1 MMDRTKQL
9 FADKIMQL
17 AKNKPIKDIQIKE
30 LCVLCGVER
39 TTFYYHFR
47 DKYDL
52 VAWIFKQNYIEEASR
67 AETIND
73 ERMIRE
79 MFHRLSMQKEFFL
92 NALQDSSQNNLRE
105 YMLAFYIEIEKKVLC
120 EYYHTDSLNE
130 ELLYEVRNY
139 SFGCMG
145 QTIDWLLGKNNL
157 SAEKMAHYQYKFMP
171 EELKNAFQE
180 VRATSGVLQI
190 KKQPHCSEVV

>member
-1 MMDRTKQL
+1 MDRTKQL

-30 LCVLCGVER
+30 LCDLCGVER

-105 YMLAFYIEIEKKVLC
+105 YMLAFYIGIEEKVLC

>member
-1 MMDRTKQL
+1 MDRTKQL

-47 DKYDL
+47 DKYDH

-105 YMLAFYIEIEKKVLC
+105 YMLAFYIGIEEKVLC

-145 QTIDWLLGKNNL
+145 HTIDWLLGKNNL

-171 EELKNAFQE
+171 EELKKAFQ
-180 VRATSGVLQI
+180 
-190 KKQPHCSEVV
+190 VVQRFGA

>member
-1 MMDRTKQL
+1 MDRTKQL

-105 YMLAFYIEIEKKVLC
+105 YMLAFYIGIEEKVLC

>member
-105 YMLAFYIEIEKKVLC
+105 YMLAFYIGIEEKVLC

-180 VRATSGVLQI
+180 VRATSGVLQT

>member
-1 MMDRTKQL
+1 MDRTKQL

-52 VAWIFKQNYIEEASR
+52 VAWIFKQNYVEEARR

-105 YMLAFYIEIEKKVLC
+105 YMLAFYIGIEEKVLC

-180 VRATSGVLQI
+180 VCATSGVLQI

>member
-79 MFHRLSMQKEFFL
+79 MFRRLSMQKEFFL

-105 YMLAFYIEIEKKVLC
+105 YMLAFYIGIEEKVLC

-190 KKQPHCSEVV
+190 QKQPHCSEVV

>member
-1 MMDRTKQL
+1 MDRTKQL

-79 MFHRLSMQKEFFL
+79 MFQRLSMQKEFFL

-105 YMLAFYIEIEKKVLC
+105 YMLAFYIGIEEKVLC

-180 VRATSGVLQI
+180 VRVTSGVLQT

>member
-105 YMLAFYIEIEKKVLC
+105 YMLAFYIGIEEKVLC

-180 VRATSGVLQI
+180 VRATSGVLQT
-190 KKQPHCSEVV
+190 KKTASL

>member
-1 MMDRTKQL
+1 MDRTKQL

-79 MFHRLSMQKEFFL
+79 MFRRLSMQKEFFL

-105 YMLAFYIEIEKKVLC
+105 YMLAFYIGIEEKVLC

-145 QTIDWLLGKNNL
+145 HTIDWLLGKNNL

>member
-1 MMDRTKQL
+1 MDRTKQL

-105 YMLAFYIEIEKKVLC
+105 YMLAFYIGIEEKVLC
-120 EYYHTDSLNE
+120 EYYHTDSLNA

-180 VRATSGVLQI
+180 VCATSGVLQI

>member
-9 FADKIMQL
+9 FADKILQL
-17 AKNKPIKDIQIKE
+17 AKHKPIKNIQIKE
-30 LCVLCGVER
+30 LCDLCGVER

-47 DKYDL
+47 DKYEL

-79 MFHRLSMQKEFFL
+79 MFRRLSMQKEFFL

-105 YMLAFYIEIEKKVLC
+105 YMLAFYIEIEEKVLC
-120 EYYHTDSLNE
+120 EYYQTDSLDE

-145 QTIDWLLGKNNL
+145 HTIDWLLGKNNL

-171 EELKNAFQE
+171 EELKKAFQ
-180 VRATSGVLQI
+180 
-190 KKQPHCSEVV
+190 VVQRFGA

>member
-1 MMDRTKQL
+1 MDRTKQL

-105 YMLAFYIEIEKKVLC
+105 YMLAFYIGIEEKVLC

-190 KKQPHCSEVV
+190 KKTASL

>member
-1 MMDRTKQL
+1 MTDSVYTKYAIANV
-9 FADKIMQL
+9 FKEIMTKKSFEKIT
-17 AKNKPIKDIQIKE
+17 ISDITTA
-30 LCVLCGVER
+30 CGLNR
-39 TTFYYHFR
+39 QTFYYHFR

-79 MFHRLSMQKEFFL
+79 MFRRLSIQKEFFL

-105 YMLAFYIEIEKKVLC
+105 YMLAFYIGIEEKVLC
-120 EYYHTDSLNE
+120 EYYQTDSLDE

-145 QTIDWLLGKNNL
+145 HTIDWLLGKNNL

-171 EELKNAFQE
+171 EELKKAFQ
-180 VRATSGVLQI
+180 VVHVTPGVAKVWCLS
-190 KKQPHCSEVV
+190 P

>member
-1 MMDRTKQL
+1 MSSVTKEWIAEKMELLIRKKSLEKIRIREICEAAGVDRS
-9 FADKIMQL
+9 
-17 AKNKPIKDIQIKE
+17 
-30 LCVLCGVER
+30 
-39 TTFYYHFR
+39 TFYYHFR

-105 YMLAFYIEIEKKVLC
+105 YMLAFYIGIEEKVLC

>member
-1 MMDRTKQL
+1 MDRTKQL
-9 FADKIMQL
+9 FADKILQL
-17 AKNKPIKDIQIKE
+17 AKHKPIKNIQIKE
-30 LCVLCGVER
+30 LCDLCGVER

-47 DKYDL
+47 DKYEL

-105 YMLAFYIEIEKKVLC
+105 YMLAFYIGIEEKVLC

>member
-1 MMDRTKQL
+1 MDRTKQL
-9 FADKIMQL
+9 FADKILQL
-17 AKNKPIKDIQIKE
+17 AKHKPIKNIQIKE
-30 LCVLCGVER
+30 LCDLCGVER

-105 YMLAFYIEIEKKVLC
+105 YMLAFYIGIEEKVLC

>member
-1 MMDRTKQL
+1 MDRTKQL

-79 MFHRLSMQKEFFL
+79 MFRRLSIQKEFFL

-105 YMLAFYIEIEKKVLC
+105 YMLAFYIGIEEKVLC

-180 VRATSGVLQI
+180 MRATSGVLQI

>member
-52 VAWIFKQNYIEEASR
+52 VAWIFKQNYIEEASC

-105 YMLAFYIEIEKKVLC
+105 YMLAFYIGIEEKVLC

-130 ELLYEVRNY
+130 KLLYEVRNY

>member
-9 FADKIMQL
+9 FADKILQL
-17 AKNKPIKDIQIKE
+17 AKHKPIKNIQIKE
-30 LCVLCGVER
+30 LCDLCGVER

-79 MFHRLSMQKEFFL
+79 MFRRLSMQKEFFL

-105 YMLAFYIEIEKKVLC
+105 YMLAFYIGIEEKVLC

>member
-1 MMDRTKQL
+1 MDRTKQL

-105 YMLAFYIEIEKKVLC
+105 YMLAFSIGIEEKVLC

-130 ELLYEVRNY
+130 ELLYEGRNY

>member
-9 FADKIMQL
+9 FADKILQL
-17 AKNKPIKDIQIKE
+17 AKHKPIKNIQIKE
-30 LCVLCGVER
+30 LCDLCGVER

-105 YMLAFYIEIEKKVLC
+105 YMLAFYIGIEEKVLC

>member
-1 MMDRTKQL
+1 MDRTKQL

-47 DKYDL
+47 DKYEL

-79 MFHRLSMQKEFFL
+79 MFRRLSMQKEFFL

-105 YMLAFYIEIEKKVLC
+105 YMLAFYIGIEEKVLC

>member
-52 VAWIFKQNYIEEASR
+52 VAWIFKQNYIEEASC

-79 MFHRLSMQKEFFL
+79 MFRRLSMQKEFFL

-105 YMLAFYIEIEKKVLC
+105 YMLAFYIGIEEKVLC

>member
-79 MFHRLSMQKEFFL
+79 MFQRLSMQKEFFL

-105 YMLAFYIEIEKKVLC
+105 YMLAFYIGIEEKVLC

-180 VRATSGVLQI
+180 MRATSGVLQT
-190 KKQPHCSEVV
+190 KKTASL

>member
-1 MMDRTKQL
+1 MDRTKQL

-105 YMLAFYIEIEKKVLC
+105 YMLAFYIGIEEEVLC

>member
-17 AKNKPIKDIQIKE
+17 AKNKPIEDIQIKE

-105 YMLAFYIEIEKKVLC
+105 YMLAFYIGIEEKVLC

>member
-79 MFHRLSMQKEFFL
+79 MFQRLSMQKEFFL
-92 NALQDSSQNNLRE
+92 NALQDPSQNNLRE
-105 YMLAFYIEIEKKVLC
+105 YMLAFYIGIEEKVLC

-180 VRATSGVLQI
+180 VSATSGVLQT
-190 KKQPHCSEVV
+190 KKTASL